1 MQVWSVGRWVCLR
14 TLHGRHED
22 TTWPCCM
29 AISPDGTT
37 LVTGSTGPFGGSTIK
52 AFLTGPTAGKDAGT
66 CLATFSQLPDQKGD
80 VSALLFSSD
89 GGVLYSGASDG
100 SSAAWRLRWGTPA
113 HKDSGLRRG
122 FL

>member
-1 MQVWSVGRWVCLR
+1 
-14 TLHGRHED
+14 
-22 TTWPCCM
+22 M
-29 AISPDGTT
+29 ALSPDGST

-66 CLATFSQLPDQKGD
+66 CLATFSQLLPDQKGD

-100 SSAAWRLRWGTPA
+100 STAAWRLRRGAPA
-113 HKDSGLRRG
+113 GKDSGLQRG